1 MKALF
6 LDRDGIIN
14 VKADGDYIK
23 VASEFVFIDEILNVL
38 KHAKTMGYLLIM
50 VSNQQGV
57 GKGLMT
63 LKQLE
68 DVNNFMQ
75 GQLKSR
81 LGFALDE
88 LYVSTDLEGSGS
100 KRRKPAP
107 GMLIEAIKN
116 NTLTPSQC
124 WFIGDNLSDALAGR
138 AAGVQ
143 TILIGDFPPTAATIV
158 VESVLK
164 FRDIMHL
171 VLI

>member
-38 KHAKTMGYLLIM
+38 KHAKEMGYLLIM

-63 LKQLE
+63 QNQLE

-75 GQLKSR
+75 EQLRGR
-81 LGFALDE
+81 LGYALDE
-88 LYVSTDLEGSGS
+88 LYVCTDLEGSGS
-100 KRRKPAP
+100 TRRKPAP
-107 GMLIEAIKN
+107 GMLIEAIEN
-116 NTLTPSQC
+116 NVLTPSAC

-143 TILIGDFPPTAATIV
+143 TILIGEFPPTAATVV
-158 VESVLK
+158 VESMLQ
-164 FRDIMHL
+164 FRTIMHR
-171 VLI
+171 IFI